1 MVAKVKYLLVIGFFF
16 LIPVC
21 TPSDNV
27 DLSKPYLS
35 SSSASEEL
43 CDIFIGIRSATVE
56 SGGNLDTAEAWE
68 KRIVWTE
75 KILQAAP
82 QDYKENATVYLQLVK
97 DREKLVAEY
106 NYVQVLE
113 LPNEVRR
120 SFISEHMDNQL
131 ISNILIDYAT
141 SNCFDE

>member
-1 MVAKVKYLLVIGFFF
+1 MKVLTVVLAICMLSVIG
-16 LIPVC
+16 C
-21 TPSDNV
+21 SND
-27 DLSKPYLS
+27 DSSKSYLS
-35 SSSASEEL
+35 SSPPSEEF
-43 CDIFIGIRSATVE
+43 CNIFIGIRNTTAE

-75 KILQAAP
+75 QILQAAP

-106 NYVQVLE
+106 NYVPVLE

-120 SFISEHMDNQL
+120 SFISEHMNAQL
-131 ISNILIDYAT
+131 ISNILIEYAT
-141 SNCFDE
+141 SNCFDN

>member
-1 MVAKVKYLLVIGFFF
+1 MFAKVKYLLAIGFLF
-16 LIPVC
+16 LIPAC
-21 TPSDNV
+21 APSDNV
-27 DLSKPYLS
+27 DLSKSYLS
-35 SSSASEEL
+35 SSSPSEEL
-43 CDIFIGIRSATVE
+43 CDIFIGIRNTTAE

-82 QDYKENATVYLQLVK
+82 QDYKENAKVYLQLVK

-120 SFISEHMDNQL
+120 SFISERMDDQL